1 MKCNLVLLQSCN
13 IRIFVLEYA
22 HQVKKVMNEIKRSH
36 FYLLETI
43 HQCLLFLTCRTNL
56 LKENLTHD
64 SFVPTIHVAV
74 IVLKRLELEDRLY
87 LENNLPWK
95 HLKYSITAPSAASRR
110 VTIKQPATNPAA
122 NTALGPPMAIVRS
135 YLSARSSSTLFA
147 IVAALFCTLSLGL
160 GWTDNLSHLNS
171 PLCWC
176 LLRSGCGS
184 RQKLEGNM
192 LHLRLVAR

>member
-1 MKCNLVLLQSCN
+1 M
-13 IRIFVLEYA
+13 
-22 HQVKKVMNEIKRSH
+22 
-36 FYLLETI
+36 T
-43 HQCLLFLTCRTNL
+43 
-56 LKENLTHD
+56 
-64 SFVPTIHVAV
+64 SFVPIIRVAV

-95 HLKYSITAPSAASRR
+95 HLKYSITAPSAAKRR
-110 VTIKQPATNPAA
+110 DTIEQPATNPAA
-122 NTALGPPMAIVRS
+122 NTALGPPMAVVCS

-147 IVAALFCTLSLGL
+147 IVAALFCTPSLGL

-184 RQKLEGNM
+184 RQKLEGIM